1 MKHILKFN
9 KTVLKIQI
17 KLLLKTFQREKS
29 MEQKENRNAE
39 IEETRRNEDRE
50 LLKKILAE
58 QVCLSI
64 LD

>member
-1 MKHILKFN
+1 
-9 KTVLKIQI
+9 
-17 KLLLKTFQREKS
+17 